1 MSLVK
6 TLIRPVIIGA
16 TALSLTAPMAQA
28 DSKDVALGIVGG
40 LIIGKVLSDSQRDRA
55 ETNYVYTDRQKAKP
69 HTYSSRQ
76 RHYNQRQRHFHK
88 RHRHG
93 GRIHTHRYRSHHS
106 HWN

>member
-1 MSLVK
+1 MTLVK

-28 DSKDVALGIVGG
+28 DGKDVALGLVGG
-40 LIIGKVLSDSQRDRA
+40 LIIGKVIADSQQDRA
-55 ETNYVYTDRQKAKP
+55 ENQYVYTNRHKA
-69 HTYSSRQ
+69 Q
-76 RHYNQRQRHFHK
+76 RHKHVSKRRSFYK

-93 GRIHTHRYRSHHS
+93 GRIHTHRYHKRHT